1 MEPRRKAQF
10 LQEAA
15 RTHRYGPILWLVGPS
30 NSRTRSSPPL
40 SFNCRHI
47 CTGRPPQQ
55 SLPPLAAGLRG
66 TALRRS
72 RWPRECPMK
81 SVASRGTPEEGAERG
96 ERGGRGG
103 KGLHS
108 IGYSFRYAH
117 YYIILY
123 YRPSR
128 DSNTSL
134 LSGSSMIILLLC
146 VCKAS

>member
-30 NSRTRSSPPL
+30 NFRTRSSPPL

-55 SLPPLAAGLRG
+55 SLGPLTAGLRA
-66 TALRRS
+66 TSLRRC
-72 RWPRECPMK
+72 RRRQGCPMK
-81 SVASRGTPEEGAERG
+81 SAASRGAPGEGARERG
-96 ERGGRGG
+96 EREERRE
-103 KGLHS
+103 GLCS

-146 VCKAS
+146 VCKAP

>member
-1 MEPRRKAQF
+1 MLNTLNTSMEPRRKAQF

-15 RTHRYGPILWLVGPS
+15 RTHRYGPILWLVGPT

-47 CTGRPPQQ
+47 GTGRPPQQ
-55 SLPPLAAGLRG
+55 SLAPLLAGLRS
-66 TALRRS
+66 TSLRRF
-72 RWPRECPMK
+72 RRPRECPMK

-117 YYIILY
+117 YYIY
-123 YRPSR
+123 YVIIKGLEPL
-128 DSNTSL
+128 L
-134 LSGSSMIILLLC
+134 LSL
-146 VCKAS
+146 APA